1 VNTLK
6 LNDLKSEYDKWLELS
21 SGWMR
26 DDLLSLKALSSKAFE
41 DALIERFSQESEF
54 GTGGLRSVMR
64 AGKNGIN
71 DFWIVRI
78 TQGLSNFVSSTV
90 IAYDTRHHSR
100 AFAEIAANNLSRNG
114 VDVYLFEMPVPTPML
129 SYSVTKLACDAGIV
143 ITASHNPPEYNGFK
157 VYDENGVQYVP
168 KKVDRLKGFFV
179 QCDLLPED
187 DDYKRGDPEKIHMI
201 GNEIVDDYF
210 KAVHDELDPLDD
222 SDHGKEE
229 IKVLYT
235 PLHGTG
241 AEFVP
246 PILRHYGLK
255 TLVVEEQMVHDPNFK
270 TSPEPNPESRE
281 AYQMALEKAENEKPE
296 LIIATDPDADRLGV
310 LALYNGTYKRIN
322 GNELGILLLDYILR
336 KTNISG
342 KSSDNAVL
350 KTIVTTDMII
360 SMSQRYNFKV
370 YQTLTG
376 FKYLGE
382 KNIQLKKEGINTL
395 FSFEESYGYLYGDH
409 ARDKDAVSTAGL
421 LALMIQEQQTGKN
434 LLARIDQLR
443 KEFGYYRENLLTY
456 KCHGSDGKRKM
467 EAFLKY
473 LRKTKPREIWG
484 DEVSFRD
491 YRNERGELKDN
502 VIEFLFKEGEKVT
515 FRPSGTE
522 PKIKAY
528 LSAFSNIPEISSSR
542 LDDLEEK
549 VNGLFHKKLGD

>member
-1 VNTLK
+1 MK
-6 LNDLKSEYDKWLELS
+6 LTDLKTEYDKWLERS
-21 SGWMR
+21 TGWMQ
-26 DDLLSLKALSSKAFE
+26 DDLLSLKTLSGEDFE
-41 DALIERFSQESEF
+41 NALIERFSEEAEF

-90 IAYDTRHHSR
+90 IAYDTRLNSKH
-100 AFAEIAANNLSRNG
+100 FAEIAANNLSRNG
-114 VDVYLFEMPVPTPML
+114 VDVYLFKIPVPTPML
-129 SYSVTKLACDAGIV
+129 SYSVMKLGCDAGIV

-187 DDYKRGDPEKIHMI
+187 DDYKRGDPERIHMI
-201 GNEIVDDYF
+201 GSEIVDDYF
-210 KAVHDELDPLDD
+210 NAVHDELDPLDD
-222 SDHGKEE
+222 LERGNEA
-229 IKVLYT
+229 IRVLYT

-246 PILRHYGLK
+246 GVLRHYGLK
-255 TLVVEEQMVHDPNFK
+255 TLVVEEQMVHDPEFK
-270 TSPEPNPESRE
+270 TSPEPNPEARE

-336 KTNISG
+336 KTTITG

-395 FSFEESYGYLYGDH
+395 FSFEESYGYLYGEH

-421 LALMIQEQQTGKN
+421 LALLIQEQRSGKN
-434 LLARIDQLR
+434 LLRRIDQLR
-443 KEFGYYRENLLTY
+443 KEFGYYREKLLTY

-467 EAFLKY
+467 EEFLKY
-473 LRKTKPREIWG
+473 LRKTKPKEIWG

-522 PKIKAY
+522 PKVKAY
-528 LSAFSNIPEISSSR
+528 LSAFSNIPEVSSSR
-542 LDDLEEK
+542 LEDLEEK